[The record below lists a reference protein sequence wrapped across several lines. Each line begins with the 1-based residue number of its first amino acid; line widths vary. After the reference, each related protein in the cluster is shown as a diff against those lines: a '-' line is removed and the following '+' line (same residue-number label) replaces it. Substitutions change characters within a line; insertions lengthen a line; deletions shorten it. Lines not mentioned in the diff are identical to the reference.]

1 MAISMQGGMLLL
13 EISGIRAPYGG
24 GGGGGCIM
32 GIRSQGDVLY
42 EYCTVNAYECFVPE
56 SI

>member
-1 MAISMQGGMLLL
+1 MAISMQGMAALL
-13 EISGIRAPYGG
+13 EISGIRAPY

-42 EYCTVNAYECFVPE
+42 EY
-56 SI
+56 SIQKTRMNVFLSLSP